1 MDVNNNYV
9 LPSPSKTKIS
19 RKHVLAYLNSW
30 FLAKKRNGH
39 GKHGI
44 RQHDVQDLATDIID
58 RFEEG
63 EESFVLEFTPTGSSH
78 DVQVA
83 ISSPGI
89 LSLQNIDPSSP
100 GFRVVCKG
108 LIDDT
113 MKKIASGQPLLKRTE
128 PTSQY
133 ESFFVGNEHCF
144 TLPFRS
150 TNPSF
155 HSCDEHSPVIRTH
168 RGGSGSNGD
177 SCTSKYFENSLHDT
191 IGKDYI
197 IINGMDVNTLMP
209 DR

>member
-1 MDVNNNYV
+1 MCSVFYYYNCRFDKVLTIVWTQNYSR
-9 LPSPSKTKIS
+9 LTA

-30 FLAKKRNGH
+30 FLAKKRNRN

-44 RQHDVQDLATDIID
+44 RQNDVQDLANDIID

-63 EESFVLEFTPTGSSH
+63 EESFVLEFRPTGSSH

-89 LSLQNIDPSSP
+89 LSLQKIDPTSP

-113 MKKIASGQPLLKRTE
+113 MKKIASVQPLLKRTE
-128 PTSQY
+128 PSTQY
-133 ESFFVGNEHCF
+133 KTFIVGNAHCF

-150 TNPSF
+150 TNPRF
-155 HSCDEHSPVIRTH
+155 LSCD
-168 RGGSGSNGD
+168 
-177 SCTSKYFENSLHDT
+177 
-191 IGKDYI
+191 
-197 IINGMDVNTLMP
+197 
-209 DR
+209 